1 MTWHGGCAMPL
12 TGTFSENVN
21 KFNQIFEKCADI
33 TKLDVELNYLDNAK
47 GRIYFVNEAVNSVTI
62 RKVMWGLTDVEE
74 IDTIEGV
81 LQSVLSGNA
90 VLLLEDKNERFT
102 VVNNINKGNANS
114 EDRAESENKLPC
126 IAFKIRG
133 VGYPEISISEAKDEQ
148 VMRGSNEG
156 FNVSYKT
163 NEVLVRKRIRS
174 ADLKIEEMQLG
185 ERTDTGVA
193 ILYMEGIVR
202 KEVLNEVKKRLH
214 TFTIDGFMD
223 SGVVEQLTDGAQ
235 WSPFPQYM
243 TTTRPDRT
251 AQFLLDGHVA
261 ILVDNS
267 PVALILPVNMGVFMK
282 AADDYY
288 ERWGIV
294 TFERIIR
301 YIAMFFSVSLPALYI
316 SVINFHPEILP
327 DNLIHVFIEARR
339 DIPYPVFVEV
349 LVMEIAFEL
358 IREAGIRVPGAM
370 GNAIGVVGGLIVGS
384 AAVEASLASPIIV
397 IIVALT
403 AMCSFTIPNTE
414 FSTALRIIKYFLMVL
429 AQIYGIFGYISGILL
444 IMLHLSGLKS
454 YGFPYLGPVAAAEIN
469 ENEDMKDFIV
479 RMPYRY
485 LKKRPVFAREKNR
498 TKLKLKN

>member
-1 MTWHGGCAMPL
+1 MPL
-12 TGTFSENVN
+12 MGTFKENVN
-21 KFNQIFEKCADI
+21 RLNQIFENCADI
-33 TKLDVELNYLDNAK
+33 TKLDVKMETGDK
-47 GRIYFVNEAVNSVTI
+47 TDGRIYFVNEAVSSVTI
-62 RKVMWGLTDVEE
+62 RKVISGLTDVEE
-74 IDTIEGV
+74 IDTIE
-81 LQSVLSGNA
+81 SACKAVLSGNA
-90 VLLLEDKNERFT
+90 VLLLDLLEKTE
-102 VVNNINKGNANS
+102 KS
-114 EDRAESENKLPC
+114 EKTEESEKPEKPKETGAGKEQCKQCKAL
-126 IAFKIRG
+126 KIRG
-133 VGYPEISISEAKDEQ
+133 TGYPEISISEAKDEQ

-156 FNVSYKT
+156 FNISYKT

-174 ADLKIEEMQLG
+174 ADLKIEEKQLG
-185 ERTDTGVA
+185 VRTDTGIA

-202 KEVLNEVKKRLH
+202 KEVLNEVKKRLD

-223 SGVVEQLTDGAQ
+223 SGVIEQLTDGTQ

-261 ILVDNS
+261 ILTDHS
-267 PVALILPVNMGVFMK
+267 PVALILPVNIGVFMK
-282 AADDYY
+282 TADDYY

-301 YIAMFFSVSLPALYI
+301 YIALFFSVSLPALYI

-327 DNLIHVFIEARR
+327 DNLVHAFIEARR
-339 DIPYPVFVEV
+339 NIPYPVFVEV

-403 AMCSFTIPNTE
+403 AMCSFAIPNTE
-414 FSTALRIIKYFLMVL
+414 FSTALRIVKYFLIL
-429 AQIYGIFGYISGILL
+429 LSQIYGIFGYISGILL
-444 IMLHLSGLKS
+444 VMLHLSGVES
-454 YGFPYLGPVAAAEIN
+454 YGFPYLGPIAASEIN
-469 ENEDMKDFIV
+469 DDEDRKDFIV
-479 RMPYRY
+479 RMPYRF
-485 LKKRPVFAREKNR
+485 LKKRPIFAAAHNK
-498 TKLKLKN
+498 TKLKLKK